1 MATFPALTPN
11 SRSLTLGDFPGAR
24 HEGVSGVGVSFL
36 FSSTDLI
43 DQTLS
48 LTFLSVTETQQT
60 SITNHF
66 VGQEGGLIPFD
77 LPSSIWSGYSTVPV
91 SSSDYRWRY
100 AEALQIEPGG
110 ITGRFNV
117 NVELVAVPI

>member
-36 FSSTDLI
+36 FSSTDLVN
-43 DQTLS
+43 QTLS
-48 LTFLSVTETQQT
+48 LTFLSITEAQHI
-60 SITNHF
+60 SITDHF

-91 SSSDYRWRY
+91 SSSDYQWRY
-100 AEALQIEPGG
+100 ADALQIEPGG

>member
-36 FSSTDLI
+36 FSSTDLTG
-43 DQTLS
+43 QVLS
-48 LTFLSVTETQQT
+48 LQYLSITEEQQT
-60 SITNHF
+60 SITDHF

-77 LPSSIWSGYSTVPV
+77 LPSAVWSGYSTEPV
-91 SSSDYRWRY
+91 SSSDYQWRY
-100 AEALQIEPGG
+100 AAAVQVDPGG
-110 ITGRFNV
+110 TTGRFNV
-117 NVELVAVPI
+117 TVELVAVPV

>member
-36 FSSTDLI
+36 YSNTDVVEQLLSLQYLSI
-43 DQTLS
+43 TEAQQTL
-48 LTFLSVTETQQT
+48 
-60 SITNHF
+60 ITDHF

-77 LPSSIWSGYSTVPV
+77 LPSEIWSGYSTVPV
-91 SSSDYRWRY
+91 SSSDYQWRY
-100 AEALQIEPGG
+100 AESLQVEPGG
-110 ITGRFNV
+110 TTGRFNV
-117 NVELVAVPI
+117 SVELVAIPI

>member
-43 DQTLS
+43 NQTLS
-48 LTFLSVTETQQT
+48 LTFLSITETQQT
-60 SITNHF
+60 SITDHF

-91 SSSDYRWRY
+91 SSSDYQWRY
-100 AEALQIEPGG
+100 AQALQIEPGG

>member
-1 MATFPALTPN
+1 MATFPAITPN

-36 FSSTDLI
+36 FSDTDLV
-43 DQTLS
+43 QQ
-48 LTFLSVTETQQT
+48 FLSIVYLSITETQQRE
-60 SITNHF
+60 ITDHF

-77 LPSSIWSGYSTVPV
+77 LPSAIWSGYSTVPV
-91 SSSDYRWRY
+91 SSSDYQWRY
-100 AEALQIEPGG
+100 AEPLKIDPGG

-117 NVELVAVPI
+117 AVELVAIPI

>member
-36 FSSTDLI
+36 FSSTDLVN
-43 DQTLS
+43 QTLS
-48 LTFLSVTETQQT
+48 LTFLSITETQQT
-60 SITNHF
+60 SITDHF

-91 SSSDYRWRY
+91 SSSDYQWRY
-100 AEALQIEPGG
+100 ADALQIEPGG

>member
-36 FSSTDLI
+36 FGSTDLVN
-43 DQTLS
+43 QRLS
-48 LTFLSVTETQQT
+48 LTFLSITETQQT
-60 SITNHF
+60 SITDHF
-66 VGQEGGLIPFD
+66 VGQEGGLLPFD
-77 LPSSIWSGYSTVPV
+77 LPSSIWSGYSTIPV
-91 SSSDYRWRY
+91 SSSDYQWRY
-100 AEALQIEPGG
+100 ADELQIEPGG

-117 NVELVAVPI
+117 NVLLVAVPI

>member
-1 MATFPALTPN
+1 MATFPSLTPN

-36 FSSTDLI
+36 FSSTDLVE
-43 DQTLS
+43 QLLS
-48 LTFLSVTETQQT
+48 LQYLALTEDQHMQ
-60 SITNHF
+60 IANHF

-77 LPSSIWSGYSTVPV
+77 LPTEVWSGYSTVPV
-91 SSSDYRWRY
+91 SSSDYQWRY
-100 AEALQIEPGG
+100 ADSLQIEPGA

-117 NVELVAVPI
+117 TVELVAVPI